1 MAKQKSMTQRV
12 RELIDRGYNNKTII
26 DKLGCKPQV
35 VYNIRYTINKQRGL
49 GAIGTPAPKPTE
61 GIGAPPK
68 RAYKR
73 KGTGINNPVT
83 HDVPAPAEPMPM
95 PITMIE
101 PDEPLSMDWQSK
113 LVLWV
118 APAAVLVVVLLIA
131 LGVI

>member
-12 RELIDRGYNNKTII
+12 RELIDRGYSNKSII
-26 DKLGCKPQV
+26 DKLGCKPQA

-49 GAIGTPAPKPTE
+49 GAIGTFVPKPTE

-68 RAYKR
+68 RTYKR
-73 KGTGINNPVT
+73 KETGINNPAT
-83 HDVPAPAEPMPM
+83 HDLPFPAEPMPM
-95 PITMIE
+95 PITMVE

-118 APAAVLVVVLLIA
+118 APAVVLVVVLLLA